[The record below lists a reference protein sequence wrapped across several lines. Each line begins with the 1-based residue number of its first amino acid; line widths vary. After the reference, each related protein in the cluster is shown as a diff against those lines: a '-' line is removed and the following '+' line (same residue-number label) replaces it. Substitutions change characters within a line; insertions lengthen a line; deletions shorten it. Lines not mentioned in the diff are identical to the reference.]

1 VLDPPASVIVT
12 WVVCPVVCLPGRYS
26 MEGDRLGLVGVE
38 VESGKLLELLDR
50 CDRVRRKGGQGWKR
64 HFWLTAWW
72 VLMV

>member
-1 VLDPPASVIVT
+1 
-12 WVVCPVVCLPGRYS
+12 

-72 VLMV
+72 VLMIQVQTCA